1 MKGPFTLSHETIPAS
16 LDALAS
22 LSLKDIMA
30 RAYQRHVVVPA
41 FNVAYLPMLKPIADT
56 LKAERSF
63 GLVEVARPDIEMFG
77 AQSYQAVAAEF
88 TGQVD
93 RRFVRL
99 HQDHVPVID
108 QDQQRVDWRPLID
121 EALQLRFD
129 SVMVDGSR
137 LGLEENI
144 AVTREVAEMAHPG
157 TAVEAELGAVLGHEA
172 GPLPPYEELFASG
185 RGFTDVAEAVRF
197 VRETGV
203 DWLSV
208 AIGNIHGAISGA
220 AKDAKKVTARLN
232 IDHLYTISE
241 AVGIP
246 LVLHGGSGIDLAC
259 VLQAVENGIT
269 KINVGT
275 ALRQA
280 YETALRERDDI
291 AYAQAAVARATRAHL
306 EDYRILGSAERLA

>member
-1 MKGPFTLSHETIPAS
+1 MSQQTNPG

-22 LSLKDIMA
+22 LSLKEIMA
-30 RAYQRHVVVPA
+30 RAYQRHVVIPA
-41 FNVAYLPMLKPIADT
+41 FNVAYLPMLQPIADT
-56 LKAERSF
+56 LKETRSF

-77 AQSYQAVAAEF
+77 AQSYAAVADEF
-88 TGQVD
+88 ARGTD

-99 HQDHVPVID
+99 HQDHVPVVD
-108 QDQQRVDWRPLID
+108 EKQQRVDWRPLIA
-121 EALQLRFD
+121 EGVQLGYH
-129 SVMVDGSR
+129 SVMIDGSR
-137 LGLEENI
+137 LDLAENI
-144 AVTREVAEMAHPG
+144 TVTRQVVEMAG
-157 TAVEAELGAVLGHEA
+157 ARAAVEAELGAVLGHEA
-172 GPLPPYEELFASG
+172 GPLPPYEELFNSG

-232 IDHLYTISE
+232 IDHLRALSE
-241 AVGIP
+241 ATGIP
-246 LVLHGGSGIDLAC
+246 LVLHGGSGIDLEC
-259 VLQAVENGIT
+259 VLQAIENGIA

-280 YETALRERDDI
+280 YEAALRENDDI
-291 AYAQAAVARATRAHL
+291 AYAQQAVARATREHL
-306 EDYRILGSAERLA
+306 EDYRILGSAERLGD

>member
-1 MKGPFTLSHETIPAS
+1 MSTQEQLDTLA
-16 LDALAS
+16 ALP
-22 LSLKDIMA
+22 LRELMT
-30 RAYQRHVVVPA
+30 RAYRRHVVVPA
-41 FNVAYLPMLKPIADT
+41 FNVAYLPMLAPIADALRET
-56 LKAERSF
+56 RSF

-77 AQSYQAVAAEF
+77 AQSYDAVAEEF
-88 TGQVD
+88 ACCAD
-93 RRFVRL
+93 RRVCRL

-108 QDQQRVDWRPLID
+108 EKQERVEWRPLIA
-121 EALQLRFD
+121 EALRLRYD
-129 SVMVDGSR
+129 AVMIDGSR
-137 LGLEENI
+137 LSLDENI
-144 AVTREVAEMAHPG
+144 AVTRAVVEMAGAHA
-157 TAVEAELGAVLGHEA
+157 AVEAELGAVLGHEA

-185 RGFTDVAEAVRF
+185 RGFTDVEEAARF

-232 IDHLYTISE
+232 IDHLHAISE
-241 AVGIP
+241 RVGVP

-259 VLQAVENGIT
+259 VLDAVQHGIT

-280 YETALRERDDI
+280 YEAALRGGDT
-291 AYAQAAVARATRAHL
+291 AAAQQAVKQATIAHL
-306 EDYRILGSAERLA
+306 TDYRILGSADRLAADA